1 MTGAKK
7 QGCDQL
13 IQVAASGQHEGCH
26 CGPDKCLFVHIPLPG
41 SIRLIVGVSSE
52 TLVRC
57 PPGVVALSPRKGF
70 SGVVFSRLLSVM
82 GAVLVTRRRSRDS
95 RRQRRQHWPWNS
107 YLTASRRSRNTA
119 QPELQ
124 KSRPTRWWP
133 CTQLWP
139 QTWTYLMASNLPS
152 GLAVPPAL

>member
-1 MTGAKK
+1 MTAAKK

-13 IQVAASGQHEGCH
+13 TQVAASGQHEGCH
-26 CGPDKCLFVHIPLPG
+26 CDPDICLFVHIPLPG

-52 TLVRC
+52 TLVPC
-57 PPGVVALSPRKGF
+57 PPWHCSIK
-70 SGVVFSRLLSVM
+70 SKKRLLWSCLFSIAFSHGR
-82 GAVLVTRRRSRDS
+82 GAGNTKTKSRQQKAEAAALALAQLSD
-95 RRQRRQHWPWNS
+95 
-107 YLTASRRSRNTA
+107 SRRSRNAA

-139 QTWTYLMASNLPS
+139 HTWTYLMASNLPS